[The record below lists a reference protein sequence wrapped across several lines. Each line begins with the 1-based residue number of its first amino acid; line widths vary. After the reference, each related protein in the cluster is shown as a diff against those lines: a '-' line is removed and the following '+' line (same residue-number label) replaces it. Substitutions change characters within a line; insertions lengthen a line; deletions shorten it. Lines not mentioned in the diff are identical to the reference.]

1 MHIKSQRWGDQKKKK
16 EEKKKKKIYQFKL
29 QKGA

>member
-1 MHIKSQRWGDQKKKK
+1 MHIKSQRWGDQKKKNRRK
-16 EEKKKKKIYQFKL
+16 EEKKIYQFKL